1 MVQITNSI
9 KTTCINQF
17 SVYKSEKFFF
27 PIYKNLCLLLLIEI
41 NLDFRDIYHTWKKDI
56 DN

>member
-17 SVYKSEKFFF
+17 SVYKSEKFIF